1 MKKKGIGKL
10 NENALWKY
18 HTLRRSYAVR
28 RWNSYIIHLYKVA
41 SESSY
46 NFIYDFLTCLC
57 ISNYIETD
65 SCVTLSVAWKTTT
78 TTTTKTRNKKK
89 TKNKKQKQKQKKI
102 YQREFF

>member
-1 MKKKGIGKL
+1 MKKKKGIGEL
-10 NENALWKY
+10 NENVLWKY

-28 RWNSYIIHLYKVA
+28 RWHSHIIHLYKVA
-41 SESSY
+41 SQSSY

-65 SCVTLSVAWKTTT
+65 SCVTLSVAWTTT
-78 TTTTKTRNKKK
+78 TTTTKTRNDKK

-102 YQREFF
+102 YERDFF